1 MFEVLNGDE
10 EDVAD
15 DEEGKGSHDGRA
27 GDGKDPGRDHLARYV
42 PVNGFDALGGADTH
56 DGARY
61 DVGRRYGQVQQGSR
75 KDDDCRVEVS
85 RKSVNG
91 MHLEYLAADGTDDFP
106 SAYAGTQG
114 HGGGAEQFDDGRDFQ
129 GIDESA
135 RKKGQGDD
143 PHGFLGVVGAVGKG
157 HESS

>member
-1 MFEVLNGDE
+1 
-10 EDVAD
+10 
-15 DEEGKGSHDGRA
+15 
-27 GDGKDPGRDHLARYV
+27 
-42 PVNGFDALGGADTH
+42 
-56 DGARY
+56 
-61 DVGRRYGQVQQGSR
+61 
-75 KDDDCRVEVS
+75 
-85 RKSVNG
+85 
-91 MHLEYLAADGTDDFP
+91 MHLEYRAADGTDDFP